1 MTLLAPPAGV
11 HTEQPALP
19 ARDLPASPYAFPS
32 WPFLLLAAPIL
43 LRAAIFAT
51 ALVTESGISGA
62 DRIIPA
68 WAQIL
73 QASFFATLAFVLLYY
88 GRGDRRAWSLGLFIL
103 DSASTLVEPFVR
115 GVADPSALTAL
126 GLHLRTD
133 AFQAALVWFFAGEFP
148 KRSRNRRLAR
158 VFTLATGAALALGVF
173 LAAMD
178 AYAVTSSAAA
188 PINSVLALA
197 LRVQRS
203 SRDADWYF
211 TTQFLLL
218 APLLLLQPWK
228 LREWG
233 ADDRRRFVWLVAGLA
248 AGFAPLIAIVLIA
261 TLSPASFEMLRP
273 YWRLIGA
280 VIVVALTLVPVSAA
294 YAALVQRTLDLRL
307 VIRAALQ
314 YLFARSVISAIAALP
329 LAGLGVLVFVNRH
342 RPVGALV
349 TGSGGLV
356 LGLLAAAGAG
366 GLIARK
372 RLLAALDRV
381 FFREQLDARTTLLHL
396 VDSSRHASTLSDL
409 CEATAAAVTT
419 AFHPQHSCMFVAASD
434 DAFHAQDADLQALPR
449 SSALAQLVEG
459 GDTPFVV
466 GEGPHAIVA
475 RLNVH
480 ERAWL
485 AATRARLLVPLCGAS
500 GQLLGIMALGEKR
513 SELPYTAEDRTLL
526 AAAGSACGLALDRV
540 LAVERQGATP
550 TPGSLALN
558 PPARECV
565 DCGTVLDADAQ
576 VCGCGGL
583 VRRAPVPHVL
593 DDRLRFVQ
601 RVGAGGMGVV
611 YRAMDLRLEQV
622 RAVKTLA
629 GTDPA
634 MIARLRREARA
645 MAVATH
651 VNLATLHG
659 LEIWRG
665 SPMLV
670 MEFLDGGTLA
680 KRLKH
685 APLSVEE
692 TLALGAALA
701 QAVGVLHATGTLH
714 RDIKPS
720 NIGFTSDGVPKLL
733 DFGLAKLLT
742 RPALAAGTQLADDTT
757 KGMSY
762 STEVGG
768 IPGTPRYL
776 SPEVLSGAIASPA
789 DDLWSLAV
797 TLLEACT
804 GASPFKAGSVAATVA
819 LVLTDPNRT
828 VRAAADLPDRMRRLF
843 ADLLGPRERRPDTA
857 YELVRRLKQEL
868 SKEWQG

>member
-1 MTLLAPPAGV
+1 MALHVLPVDA
-11 HTEQPALP
+11 HSEQFTLP
-19 ARDLPASPYAFPS
+19 ARDAPAPIAAFPS
-32 WPFLLLAAPIL
+32 WPFLVLAAPIV
-43 LRAAIFAT
+43 LRAAIFAV
-51 ALVTESGISGA
+51 ALIAEPWTSGA
-62 DRIIPA
+62 GRIIPA
-68 WAQIL
+68 WSQIL
-73 QASFFATLAFVLLYY
+73 QASFFASLAIVLLFY
-88 GRGDRRAWSLGLFIL
+88 GRSDRRAWSLGLFIL
-103 DSASTLVEPFVR
+103 DSAGTLVEPFVR
-115 GVADPSALTAL
+115 TAADPSALTAL

-133 AFQAALVWFFAGEFP
+133 AFQAALVWFFASEFP
-148 KRSRNRRLAR
+148 KPSRNRRLAR
-158 VFTLATGAALALGVF
+158 VFTVTTGVAMALGVF

-178 AYAVTSSAAA
+178 AYAVSASAVT
-188 PINSVLALA
+188 PINPVLALA
-197 LRVQRS
+197 MRVQRHHQGHV
-203 SRDADWYF
+203 DWYF
-211 TTQFLLL
+211 SAQFLLL

-233 ADDRRRFVWLVAGLA
+233 ADDRRRFVWLVAGLG
-248 AGFAPLIAIVLIA
+248 AGFAPLVAVALL
-261 TLSPASFEMLRP
+261 TTFSPASRDFLQP
-273 YWRLIGA
+273 YWRLVGG
-280 VIVVALTLVPVSAA
+280 VIVVALTLVPLSAA

-314 YLFARSVISAIAALP
+314 YLFARSVIRVIAALP
-329 LAGLGVLVFVNRH
+329 LVVLAALVFTNRD
-342 RPVGALV
+342 RAVGALV
-349 TGSGGLV
+349 TGSRGLA
-356 LGLLAAAGAG
+356 LGALAATGAG
-366 GLIARK
+366 CMVARK
-372 RLLAALDRV
+372 RLLAALDRG
-381 FFREQLDARTTLLHL
+381 FFREQFDARETLLHL
-396 VDSSRHASTLSDL
+396 VESTRRASTLTDL
-409 CEATAAAVTT
+409 CETTAAAVAT
-419 AFHPQHSCMFVAASD
+419 AFHPRHACTFVAASD

-466 GEGPHAIVA
+466 GEGPGAAVA

-485 AATRARLLVPLCGAS
+485 SATRARLLVPLCGGS
-500 GQLLGIMALGEKR
+500 GQLLGIMALGEKK

-526 AAAGSACGLALDRV
+526 SAVGSACGLALDRV
-540 LAVERQGATP
+540 LAAERQASTP
-550 TPGSLALN
+550 TPNSPHLSD

-565 DCGTVLDADAQ
+565 DCGTVLDADAR

-583 VRRAPVPHVL
+583 VRRAAVPHLL

-611 YRAMDLRLEQV
+611 YRAIDLRLQQV

-629 GTDPA
+629 GADPA

-645 MAVATH
+645 MAVTTH

-680 KRLKH
+680 KRLERG
-685 APLSVEE
+685 PLPVDE
-692 TLALGAALA
+692 TLALGAVLA

-720 NIGFTSDGVPKLL
+720 NIGFTSGGVPKLL

-742 RPALAAGTQLADDTT
+742 RPALAAGSQVADEST
-757 KGMSY
+757 KSMSY
-762 STEVGG
+762 STEAGG
-768 IPGTPRYL
+768 IPGTPSYL
-776 SPEVLSGAIASPA
+776 SPEVLSGATPSPA

-804 GASPFKAGSVAATVA
+804 GTNPFRGASVAVTVA
-819 LVLTDPNRT
+819 NVLTDGDSAA
-828 VRAAADLPDRMRRLF
+828 RAAEDLPEHVRRLF
-843 ADLLGPRERRPDTA
+843 ADLLGPRDRRPATA
-857 YELVRRLKQEL
+857 YELVRRLKE
-868 SKEWQG
+868 K

>member
-11 HTEQPALP
+11 DTEQPALP
-19 ARDLPASPYAFPS
+19 TRDLPASPYAFPS
-32 WPFLLLAAPIL
+32 WPFLVLAAPIL

-51 ALVTESGISGA
+51 ALITEAWTSDA

-73 QASFFATLAFVLLYY
+73 QASFFALLAFVLLFY

-115 GVADPSALTAL
+115 VVADPSALTTL
-126 GLHLRTD
+126 GLRIRTD
-133 AFQAALVWFFAGEFP
+133 AFQAALVWFFASEFP

-158 VFTLATGAALALGVF
+158 AFTVATGVSLALGVF

-178 AYAVTSSAAA
+178 AYAVTSSAVP
-188 PINSVLALA
+188 PINPVLALA
-197 LRVQRS
+197 IRVR
-203 SRDADWYF
+203 RANPAADWYF
-211 TTQFLLL
+211 TPQFLLV

-233 ADDRRRFVWLVAGLA
+233 ADDRRRFVWLVAGVA
-248 AGFAPLIAIVLIA
+248 AGFAPLIAVALLA
-261 TLSPASFEMLRP
+261 TLSPRSIEILRP
-273 YWRLIGA
+273 HWHLVGG
-280 VIVVALTLVPVSAA
+280 VIIIALTLVPVSAA

-314 YLFARSVISAIAALP
+314 YLLARSVIRAITALP
-329 LAGLGVLVFVNRH
+329 LAGLGALVFLNRQ

-349 TGSGGLV
+349 TGSGGIV
-356 LGLLAAAGAG
+356 LAALAAAGAG
-366 GLIARK
+366 GMIARK
-372 RLLAALDRV
+372 RLLASLDRV
-381 FFREQLDARTTLLHL
+381 FFRQQLDARSTLLQL
-396 VDSSRHASTLSDL
+396 VESARRASTLSGL
-409 CEATAAAVTT
+409 CEATAAAVAI
-419 AFHPQHSCMFVAASD
+419 AFHPRHSCTFVAASD

-466 GEGPHAIVA
+466 GEGPGAVVA
-475 RLNVH
+475 RLNIH

-500 GQLLGIMALGEKR
+500 GQLLGIMVLGEKR

-550 TPGSLALN
+550 TPNSLDLN

-576 VCGCGGL
+576 VCDCGGL
-583 VRRAPVPHVL
+583 VRRAPVPYIL

-611 YRAMDLRLEQV
+611 YRVMDLRLGQV

-680 KRLKH
+680 KRLKR
-685 APLSVEE
+685 APLPVDQ

-742 RPALAAGTQLADDTT
+742 RPVLAAGAHATDDTT
-757 KGMSY
+757 KSMSY

-768 IPGTPRYL
+768 IPGTPSYL
-776 SPEVLSGAIASPA
+776 SPEVLSGAIPSPA

-804 GASPFKAGSVAATVA
+804 GANPFKAPSMAATVA
-819 LVLTDPNRT
+819 RVLTDPDSA
-828 VRAAADLPDRMRRLF
+828 VRAAADLPDPVRRLF
-843 ADLLGPRERRPDTA
+843 ANLLGPRDQRPDTA
-857 YELVRRLKQEL
+857 YELVRRLKREQV
-868 SKEWQG
+868 GG